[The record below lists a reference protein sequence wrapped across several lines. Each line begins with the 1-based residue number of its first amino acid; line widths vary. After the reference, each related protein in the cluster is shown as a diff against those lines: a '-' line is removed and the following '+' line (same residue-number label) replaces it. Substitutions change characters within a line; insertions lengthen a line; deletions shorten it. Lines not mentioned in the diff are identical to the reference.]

1 MRAAP
6 GSGRPRRSKAARRTT
21 TSSWTKH
28 AKPSNRSHRFTLA
41 ISSGIIPPWFWGE
54 RPQDKMSDIFIS
66 YAREDRDKAKTLAA
80 LFQQQDWSVW
90 WDRSIPPGRS
100 FDEVI
105 EEALGAAKCVVVLWS
120 KNSASSD
127 WVKGEAAE
135 GLRRKILVPV
145 RIDSANVPLE
155 FRRLQTVDLSDWKGG
170 AGHPELGG
178 FLQAVAANIKSVVRQ
193 PPVTGI
199 PRKRVKPALIVLA
212 AVGLLLAAGF
222 ALYKFAGHGAKLA
235 SRSGPIAIPE
245 NASPVGEEL
254 MRTPKLG
261 LEFWQRDQK
270 NLMFATQNDKP
281 IIRVFLKRAP
291 FEIRCPHFEEAVQ
304 ICAWSDASIFDVIA
318 AAKKIEEIPYFTPGT
333 GMADSEFGSP
343 TLALSNLG
351 HNYFAPLRRRVL
363 SNQQDSIFF
372 SSLTKD
378 GKTLTDWPTVYL
390 VVFVNLNRTSEI
402 DSHEYEFMI
411 LDFGK

>member
-1 MRAAP
+1 
-6 GSGRPRRSKAARRTT
+6 
-21 TSSWTKH
+21 
-28 AKPSNRSHRFTLA
+28 
-41 ISSGIIPPWFWGE
+41 
-54 RPQDKMSDIFIS
+54 MSDIFIS
-66 YAREDRDKAKTLAA
+66 YAREDRDKAKTLAE

-145 RIDSANVPLE
+145 RIASANVPLE
-155 FRRLQTVDLSDWKGG
+155 FRRLQTVDLSDWKGD
-170 AGHPELGG
+170 AGHPDLGG

-193 PPVTGI
+193 TPVTGI

-235 SRSGPIAIPE
+235 SRAGVIAIPE
-245 NASPVGEEL
+245 NARPAGEEL
-254 MRTPKLG
+254 MRTPELG

-270 NLMFATQNDKP
+270 NLMFATQDEKR
-281 IIRVFLKRAP
+281 ITRVFLKRAP
-291 FEIRCPHFEEAVQ
+291 FEIRCPHFEGAVQ
-304 ICAWSDASIFDVIA
+304 ICAWSDASIFDAIA
-318 AAKKIEEIPYFTPGT
+318 PGKKLDDIPYFSPGT
-333 GMADSEFGSP
+333 GRADTEFGSAS
-343 TLALSNLG
+343 LGLNNLS
-351 HNYFAPLRRRVL
+351 HHHFSSERRRAI
-363 SNQQDSIFF
+363 SSQQDSIFF
-372 SSLTKD
+372 SSVMNVED
-378 GKTLTDWPTVYL
+378 GKKLTDWPTVYL
-390 VVFVNLNRTSEI
+390 VVFVNLNQTDVI
-402 DSHEYEFMI
+402 DSHEYECLI